1 MTRPPTDPSETLGFS
16 APALPTYTP
25 INARPYWDVLEPAV
39 TRAVTIAAQTLNR
52 DPGSLYPP
60 ATAFALWAWQTR
72 GVPAETTRIFRQR
85 LVDEFVHLG
94 MPEFSRSSRAT
105 YRSTLLAIAEVVTPT
120 YEKTLPIPRSE
131 PTAPYSASEVA
142 ALRSWAVRQGR
153 PSRRRDALVLLALGL
168 GAGLPTREL
177 LAVRCT
183 DLDWRDGILHVL
195 VWESPARAVPV
206 LPQWTAPLADLSVDE
221 DRDRW
226 AFRPGRQGVRS
237 AQVTDF
243 LHRGQQT
250 ELDVRPARMRTTW
263 LLTHLAGATPPR
275 ELLRIAGLENLA
287 ALDRIAPFL
296 PVQPTGTTPL
306 D

>member
-1 MTRPPTDPSETLGFS
+1 M
-16 APALPTYTP
+16 
-25 INARPYWDVLEPAV
+25 
-39 TRAVTIAAQTLNR
+39 
-52 DPGSLYPP
+52 
-60 ATAFALWAWQTR
+60 
-72 GVPAETTRIFRQR
+72 PAETTRIFRQR

-168 GAGLPTREL
+168 GAGLATREL
-177 LAVRCT
+177 LTVRGT
-183 DLDWRDGILHVL
+183 DLEWHDGILHVT
-195 VWESPARAVPV
+195 VWEPRTRLVPV
-206 LPQWTAPLADLSVDE
+206 LPHWTAPLLDFLDDE

-226 AFRPGRQGVRS
+226 VFRPGRQGVRG

-243 LHRGQQT
+243 LHRGQRT
-250 ELDVRPARMRTTW
+250 DLDVRPARMRTTW
-263 LLTHLAGATPPR
+263 LLTHLIAGTAPR
-275 ELLRIAGLENLA
+275 ELLCIAGLENLA
-287 ALDRIAPFL
+287 ALDRITRFIPQPIAPMH
-296 PVQPTGTTPL
+296 
-306 D
+306 